1 MSRGG
6 KRVADQPHQLGGTM
20 AVERFTLQL
29 HDENDAD
36 IVEYLEKKK
45 HSDSDSM
52 NGAMKRALRAQM
64 EAEK

>member
-1 MSRGG
+1 
-6 KRVADQPHQLGGTM
+6 M
-20 AVERFTLQL
+20 AVERYTLQL

-36 IVEYLEKKK
+36 IVEYMNAQDNK
-45 HSDSDSM
+45 